1 MIIESRGNADRARRQ
16 IVTADHGEIARGV
29 IAAAIG
35 TDPRR
40 PASLADRRWQR
51 PFDDRAS
58 GILGAAAALDE
69 GIKHQVEKL
78 VGELEGHLLR
88 PGRNLAGELIE
99 RVGQIAAGQ
108 PKEG

>member
-1 MIIESRGNADRARRQ
+1 LTSAN
-16 IVTADHGEIARGV
+16 
-29 IAAAIG
+29 
-35 TDPRR
+35 
-40 PASLADRRWQR
+40 
-51 PFDDRAS
+51 

-108 PKEG
+108 PKEGQECRRQHTAVVEEVVDRMSDVELVDGEGR